1 MIENSKAHESL
12 RFAYP
17 SGTQRREQNRRRARI
32 SGKSTFP
39 GDAMTAADAGPGRTS
54 PPIAAIIV
62 LIPAAYCYLTMVA
75 NLSDLGYSDAAG
87 NALTAAFAVLFGF
100 AVWVLLGVLLV
111 IAGVKGN
118 IPAWAGMIVAI
129 LLPASAITSTIA
141 SDLSSSQNSWVL
153 IEPYALPPLIAA
165 YAFYARLTGLH
176 RAIPLVPTTIAAL
189 VAMTILTL
197 VPMPQ
202 FIARERARAVIEAER
217 EAARK
222 AADEA
227 AAKVHAENLAKFEAL
242 TPASPLAD
250 WAPFFGKNNE
260 FDERAI
266 AAARKLPHRQEEA
279 IDALHRGMG
288 FPLAEYSRLD
298 LQPTPEF
305 CAASRDFLIAAAAS
319 HPGSPDNRAAQDYF
333 DPMLG
338 AVELLTKENCDL
350 DAAVK
355 AINVATATSFE
366 AASFRASLAWRQA
379 NGFFR
384 REDYDRAIAGYS
396 TAISLSPDFEQYWAD
411 RGDAYL
417 DKLEYAKAIPDYT
430 EAIRINQGYSTA
442 YNSRGFAEHSLGNDD
457 RALADFDKAIEWR
470 RDFPRALYNRGDIY
484 LARGDLTRAIADYDA
499 AVNLSPKMSEALA
512 RPRPRTLC
520 PRRLCR
526 SRHRPVRRLAARSRR
541 HHALYGSMALP
552 CPHPRRAAGIR
563 NTGPRRRQT
572 RQNRLAM
579 ADSLGFSRRY
589 HARRGHRRRSR
600 RQRQRMRGRFLFR
613 RHGRL
618 PRLAPERR
626 CDLPARLPRGF
637 SGEAG
642 A

>member
-1 MIENSKAHESL
+1 MTVADTGPRRSL
-12 RFAYP
+12 
-17 SGTQRREQNRRRARI
+17 
-32 SGKSTFP
+32 
-39 GDAMTAADAGPGRTS
+39 
-54 PPIAAIIV
+54 PPIGAIIV
-62 LIPAAYCYLTMVA
+62 LIPAAYCYLAMAA

-87 NALTAAFAVLFGF
+87 NALTAAFAALFGF
-100 AVWVLLGVLLV
+100 AAWVLLGVLLV

-118 IPAWAGMIVAI
+118 IPAWAGTLVAI
-129 LLPASAITSTIA
+129 LLPASAITSA
-141 SDLSSSQNSWVL
+141 MAADLSRSQNSWVL

-165 YAFYARLTGLH
+165 YALYARLTSLH
-176 RAIPLVPTTIAAL
+176 RAVPLVPATITAL

-202 FIARERARAVIEAER
+202 FIARERERAVIEAER
-217 EAARK
+217 EAERK

-242 TPASPLAD
+242 TPASPLSD
-250 WAPFFGKNNE
+250 WAPFFGKNSE
-260 FDERAI
+260 LDERAI
-266 AAARKLPHRQEEA
+266 AAARKLPHRQEQA
-279 IDALHRGMG
+279 IDALHRGLG

-355 AINVATATSFE
+355 AIDAATAISFE

-379 NGFFR
+379 NGFSR

-396 TAISLSPDFEQYWAD
+396 TAIGLSPDFAQYWAD

-442 YNSRGFAEHSLGNDD
+442 YNSRGFAEHSLGDDD

-470 RDFPRALYNRGDIY
+470 HDFPRALYNRGDIY

-499 AVNLSPKMSEALA
+499 AINLSPKMWEALAARGRTHYAQGAYAEAAIDLSAALPLGSSDTKPYTVLWLYLARIRAGQPTSEALA
-512 RPRPRTLC
+512 QDAAKLDKTAWPWPIVSAFLGETTPDAVLGAAHGNNAKEC
-520 PRRLCR
+520 EADFYFGAKAV
-526 SRHRPVRRLAARSRR
+526 SRDLLQNAVTI
-541 HHALYGSMALP
+541 
-552 CPHPRRAAGIR
+552 CPHDFIEASAAKLE
-563 NTGPRRRQT
+563 
-572 RQNRLAM
+572 LAKP
-579 ADSLGFSRRY
+579 
-589 HARRGHRRRSR
+589 
-600 RQRQRMRGRFLFR
+600 
-613 RHGRL
+613 L
-618 PRLAPERR
+618 P
-626 CDLPARLPRGF
+626 
-637 SGEAG
+637 
-642 A
+642 

>member
-1 MIENSKAHESL
+1 
-12 RFAYP
+12 
-17 SGTQRREQNRRRARI
+17 
-32 SGKSTFP
+32 
-39 GDAMTAADAGPGRTS
+39 
-54 PPIAAIIV
+54 
-62 LIPAAYCYLTMVA
+62 
-75 NLSDLGYSDAAG
+75 
-87 NALTAAFAVLFGF
+87 VLFGF

-118 IPAWAGMIVAI
+118 IPAWAGMFVAI
-129 LLPASAITSTIA
+129 LLPASAITSAIA

-305 CAASRDFLIAAAAS
+305 CAASRDCLIAAAAS

-442 YNSRGFAEHSLGNDD
+442 YNSRGFAEHSLGDDD

-470 RDFPRALYNRGDIY
+470 HDFPRALYNRGDIY

-512 RPRPRTLC
+512 ARGRAHYAQGAYAEAVIDLSAALPLGPSDTTPYTVLWLYLARTRAGLLASEALAQDAAKLDKTAWPWPIVSAFLGETTPDAVLAGRAHGDNAKECEADFYFGAKTVSRDLLRNAVAIC
-520 PRRLCR
+520 PRDFIE
-526 SRHRPVRRLAARSRR
+526 AA
-541 HHALYGSMALP
+541 
-552 CPHPRRAAGIR
+552 AAKLELEKSS
-563 NTGPRRRQT
+563 P
-572 RQNRLAM
+572 
-579 ADSLGFSRRY
+579 
-589 HARRGHRRRSR
+589 
-600 RQRQRMRGRFLFR
+600 
-613 RHGRL
+613 
-618 PRLAPERR
+618 
-626 CDLPARLPRGF
+626 
-637 SGEAG
+637 
-642 A
+642 